1 MQYEL
6 WARSRETKIY
16 EFQDSF
22 TNKNERDY
30 RIDTVDTDLYDEAL
44 VLITD
49 YNKEPKLDLYI
60 DLNNKPKRKGEVN
73 YEIDREYNDKL
84 ERRSR

>member
-6 WARSRETKIY
+6 WARSRETKVY

-22 TNKNERDY
+22 ADKKERDY
-30 RIDTVDTDLYDEAL
+30 KVDCVDTDIYDEAV

-60 DLNNKPKRKGEVN
+60 DLNNKPKKKGEVN
-73 YEIDREYNDKL
+73 YEINREYNDELKG
-84 ERRSR
+84 RSR